1 MISTLQQCSRA
12 LFDMTT
18 ESIMT
23 SGLFTLKPT
32 DTVADALSLMH
43 LKHVRNIPVVD
54 QSGSFVGL
62 FGLRRLSHLL
72 LPKAAMSLG
81 KHSISALHFLPDEIV
96 QMSDRWHEIAEQP
109 VENFLEKE
117 SKLLFCTP
125 KTAFPELLALLD
137 ESKDTSLPVIVVE
150 GESQKLVGMV
160 SSWDVLEGIIM
171 GRLINEEHSDE
182 PIIKND

>member
-1 MISTLQQCSRA
+1 
-12 LFDMTT
+12 MTT

-32 DTVADALSLMH
+32 NTVADALSLMH
-43 LKHVRNIPVVD
+43 AKHVRNIPIVD
-54 QSGSFVGL
+54 ESGSFVGL

-96 QMSDRWHEIAEQP
+96 QMGDRWHEIAEQP

-125 KTAFPELLALLD
+125 QTAFPELLALLD
-137 ESKDTSLPVIVVE
+137 ESKDTSLPVIVVK
-150 GESQKLVGMV
+150 GKSQKLVGMV